1 MHWNNPKRKGNDMSR
16 SEIKDWIVMSLS
28 FGTILLLFVITLGDF
43 YVAMENSREISKD
56 VINLLSMSI
65 TGIVGIIA
73 GFISGKNAAD
83 QAKQQSE
90 AQQGK

>member
-1 MHWNNPKRKGNDMSR
+1 MSR
-16 SEIKDWIVMSLS
+16 NEMKDWIVMSLA
-28 FGTILLLFVITLGDF
+28 FGTILLLFIITLGDF
-43 YVAMENSREISKD
+43 WIAMQEHREPSKD
-56 VINLLSMSI
+56 VINLLSMAI

-90 AQQGK
+90 AQAGAPK

>member
-1 MHWNNPKRKGNDMSR
+1 MKGKMSR

-43 YVAMENSREISKD
+43 YGAMENSREISKD

-83 QAKQQSE
+83 QAKQQTE
-90 AQQGK
+90 AQAGAK

>member
-1 MHWNNPKRKGNDMSR
+1 
-16 SEIKDWIVMSLS
+16 MSLS
-28 FGTILLLFVITLGDF
+28 LGTIVLLFVITIGDF
-43 YVAMENSREISKD
+43 MNAMETNREQSKD
-56 VINLLSMSI
+56 EINLLSMAI

-90 AQQGK
+90 AAAAGVTK

>member
-1 MHWNNPKRKGNDMSR
+1 MSR
-16 SEIKDWIVMSLS
+16 NEMKDWIVMSLAS
-28 FGTILLLFVITLGDF
+28 GTILLLFIITIGDF
-43 YVAMENSREISKD
+43 WAAMKDGRSPSPD

-83 QAKQQSE
+83 QAKVAADQ
-90 AQQGK
+90 AAAGVPK

>member
-1 MHWNNPKRKGNDMSR
+1 MSR

-83 QAKQQSE
+83 QAKQAAE
-90 AQQGK
+90 TGKAP

>member
-1 MHWNNPKRKGNDMSR
+1 MKGSMSR
-16 SEIKDWIVMSLS
+16 SEIKDWIVISLS

-90 AQQGK
+90 AQASK

>member
-1 MHWNNPKRKGNDMSR
+1 MSR

-28 FGTILLLFVITLGDF
+28 LGTIVLLFVITIGYF
-43 YVAMENSREISKD
+43 MNAMETNREPSKD
-56 VINLLSMSI
+56 VINLLSMAI

-90 AQQGK
+90 AQAGAK

>member
-1 MHWNNPKRKGNDMSR
+1 MSR
-16 SEIKDWIVMSLS
+16 REIKDWIVMSLS
-28 FGTILLLFVITLGDF
+28 LGTIVLLFVITIGDF
-43 YVAMENSREISKD
+43 MNAMETNREPSKD
-56 VINLLSMSI
+56 VINLLSMAI

-90 AQQGK
+90 AAAGATK

>member
-1 MHWNNPKRKGNDMSR
+1 MSR

-83 QAKQQSE
+83 QAKKQSE

>member
-1 MHWNNPKRKGNDMSR
+1 MSR
-16 SEIKDWIVMSLS
+16 NEMKDWIVMSLA
-28 FGTILLLFVITLGDF
+28 FGTILLLFIITLGDF
-43 YVAMENSREISKD
+43 WIAMQEHREPSKD
-56 VINLLSMSI
+56 VINLLSMAI

-90 AQQGK
+90 AAAGATK

>member
-1 MHWNNPKRKGNDMSR
+1 MHWNNPKRKGIDMSR

>member
-1 MHWNNPKRKGNDMSR
+1 MSR

-28 FGTILLLFVITLGDF
+28 LGTLASGTILLLFIITIGDF
-43 YVAMENSREISKD
+43 WAAMKDGRSPSPD

-90 AQQGK
+90 ALGAPK